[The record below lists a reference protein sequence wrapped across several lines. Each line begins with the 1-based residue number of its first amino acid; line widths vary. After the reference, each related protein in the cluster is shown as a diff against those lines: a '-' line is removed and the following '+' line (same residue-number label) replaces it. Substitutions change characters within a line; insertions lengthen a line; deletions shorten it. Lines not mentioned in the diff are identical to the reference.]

1 MALLHGMKA
10 GRAARTGNAD
20 GTAVALPANYK
31 WVALFISTLGMLMA
45 TIDGSI
51 VLIALPDI
59 FRGIGLDPLEPGN
72 TFYLLWMILGFLV
85 ITSVLVVSLGRMGD
99 IYGRVRTYNLGFAVF
114 TFFSLLLSITWMTGH
129 AAGVWLITMRVFQGV
144 GAAML
149 MANSSA
155 ILTDVFPDN
164 QRGMA
169 LGVNQAAA
177 FSGTFI
183 GLVLGGLLAPI
194 DWRLIFLVSVPIGL
208 FATVFGYLRLH
219 ETSPRRPARIDWAGN
234 VTFAIGLI
242 LVMIGITYGIE
253 PYGHHVMGWT
263 SPVVIGSL
271 VAGMALLTAFC
282 VIETK
287 VAQPMFRLQLF
298 KIRAF
303 TSGVLASFLAAL
315 SRGGLMFMLIIWL
328 QGIWLPLHGYTF
340 SVTPLWAG
348 IAMLPLTMGFLIAGP
363 LSGVLSDRYG
373 ARPFATGGMLG
384 SAVSFALL
392 ELLPVDFPYW
402 VFAILLFLA
411 GLTMAAFGSPNRAGV
426 MNSLPAQ
433 HRGAGSGMNTTF
445 QNSAQVLSIGIFF
458 TLMIVGLMSSLP
470 QHLLHG
476 LTAHG
481 VPHAAAEQAAHL
493 SPVST
498 LFAAFLG
505 YNPVQHLI
513 GPHVLSSLPVSQQHV
528 LTGRSFFPGLISTPF
543 RAGLHAALD
552 FAIGA
557 SLLAAWASWLRGGKY
572 VYVDSDDAAASGDT
586 DLTAPDPAGNGR
598 SGTPSRPPV
607 PAVMLDASS
616 LGTEGGGGT

>member
-1 MALLHGMKA
+1 MPKLDELKA
-10 GRAARTGNAD
+10 GRADRTKNAD
-20 GTAVALPANYK
+20 GSLAGLHPNYK
-31 WVALFISTLGMLMA
+31 WIALFIATLGVLMA

-59 FRGIGLDPLEPGN
+59 FRGIGLDPLQPGN

-85 ITSVLVVSLGRMGD
+85 VSSVLVVSLGRMGD

-129 AAGVWLITMRVFQGV
+129 AAGVWLITMRIFQGV

-149 MANSSA
+149 MANSAA
-155 ILTDVFPDN
+155 ILTDVFPDD

-177 FSGTFI
+177 FSGMFI
-183 GLVLGGLLAPI
+183 GLVLGGLLAPVN
-194 DWRLIFLVSVPIGL
+194 WRLIFLVSVPIGL
-208 FATVFGYLRLH
+208 FATVFGYLKLQ
-219 ETSPRRPARIDWAGN
+219 ETSPRRPARIDWPGN
-234 VTFAIGLI
+234 ITFAFGLI

-263 SPVVIGSL
+263 SPMVLASL
-271 VAGMALLTAFC
+271 ASGTALLVAFC

-287 VAQPMFRLQLF
+287 IPEPMFRLQLF

-328 QGIWLPLHGYTF
+328 QGIWLPLHGYAF

-348 IAMLPLTMGFLIAGP
+348 IAMLPLTVGFMTAGP
-363 LSGVLSDRYG
+363 ISGILSDRFG

-384 SAVSFALL
+384 SAVCLALL
-392 ELLPVDFPYW
+392 EFLPVDFPYW
-402 VFAILLFLA
+402 AFGGLLFLT

-445 QNSAQVLSIGIFF
+445 QNSAQVLSIGVFF
-458 TLMIVGLMSSLP
+458 TLMIVGLTASLS
-470 QHLLHG
+470 QNLLHG
-476 LTAHG
+476 LIAHG
-481 VPHAAAEQAAHL
+481 VPAAVAERAAHL
-493 SPVST
+493 PPVST

-505 YNPVQHLI
+505 YDPVQHLI
-513 GPHVLSSLPVSQQHV
+513 GAQTLGHLSAARQQA
-528 LTGRSFFPGLISTPF
+528 LTGRSFFPGLISGPF
-543 RAGLHAALD
+543 RAGLHAAFD
-552 FAIGA
+552 FAIAA
-557 SLLAAWASWLRGGKY
+557 SLLAAGASWLRGGRY
-572 VYVDSDDAAASGDT
+572 VYTEPEVRPTHTAATPEPVDSAAQ
-586 DLTAPDPAGNGR
+586 L
-598 SGTPSRPPV
+598 PV
-607 PAVMLDASS
+607 PVGAMDDVPSASIS
-616 LGTEGGGGT
+616 QMEAG